1 MCQVSPS
8 QKTEKHVFIFLRVP
22 RDKTRPGR
30 AVGAPQ
36 SSPAE
41 AGPHPSLLPAA
52 CGAPSCPEESPTP
65 AGGRSA
71 SPLSSLSFRPRPLC
85 SSSARLVAL
94 SHAAVLVWCAHTHAS
109 FLTSLAYLLIS
120 PISPYLLNAGQY
132 WDGLPFPL
140 RQWHP
145 TPVLLP
151 GESHGQRSLVGCSP
165 WGP

>member
-36 SSPAE
+36 SNPAE

-71 SPLSSLSFRPRPLC
+71 SPFSPPSPSGL
-85 SSSARLVAL
+85 AL
-94 SHAAVLVWCAHTHAS
+94 FA
-109 FLTSLAYLLIS
+109 LALH
-120 PISPYLLNAGQY
+120 
-132 WDGLPFPL
+132 GLWRFPT
-140 RQWHP
+140 QP
-145 TPVLLP
+145 
-151 GESHGQRSLVGCSP
+151 C
-165 WGP
+165 